1 MYLDQKELENL
12 KNLIFGKI
20 DEENP
25 NKCMECK
32 QDSLEY
38 CEFADLCGRYGTLFR
53 TEKENMLKDL
63 FDTIEHMRRLINI
76 LTFDGGEN
84 K

>member
-1 MYLDQKELENL
+1 MYLNQTEIAKL
-12 KNLIFGKI
+12 KTLIFTATE
-20 DEENP
+20 DEDNP

-38 CEFADLCGRYGTLFR
+38 CEYANLCNRYGAINRADGMNIL
-53 TEKENMLKDL
+53 NDL
-63 FDTIEHMRRLINI
+63 FDTIEYMSLQII
-76 LTFDGGEN
+76 

>member
-1 MYLDQKELENL
+1 MYLNQTEITKL
-12 KNLIFGKI
+12 KTLIFTATE

-38 CEFADLCGRYGTLFR
+38 CEFANLCKRYGAINR
-53 TEKENMLKDL
+53 ADGIDMLKDL

-76 LTFDGGEN
+76 M

>member
-1 MYLDQKELENL
+1 MYLNQTEIAKL
-12 KNLIFGKI
+12 KNLIFTTTE

-38 CEFADLCGRYGTLFR
+38 CEFANLCNRYGAINR
-53 TEKENMLKDL
+53 SDGMDILKDL
-63 FDTIEHMRRLINI
+63 FDTIEYLSLQI
-76 LTFDGGEN
+76 L